1 MRKLFVL
8 SVMLLFITGLAQ
20 AQSSDPPLC
29 SEADWEKLVGLE
41 DDYYALLNR
50 SFLMRDLDTL
60 IEVANTYVQWR
71 AELLPQLPN
80 CHEAREI
87 GILMVQMVGDGVLTS
102 ILEKFM
108 GVPAEEN
115 PFIPSVKEGS
125 TRIYELYLRE
135 EAAEEAATETSTD
148 EEVLCSLFETGAD
161 FDLTAGYA
169 DLLDAVHN
177 AGTMEDFLQTGAS
190 QVEWRGHLWRQLPVC
205 AAVFDTAYLLSH
217 LTSDL
222 LALIALVSAGVDID
236 SNPYLESISSSESAL
251 TEFFNERSH
260 QQAPEHV
267 AALKLTLPPCGTDV
281 LESIPIEKDSYL
293 DLVFQMN
300 AGVYSVDELTAFA
313 EAMLAWRDNYLP
325 KVPPCEEAVAIAL
338 METWL
343 AGDFISDTVAMWIG
357 VPAEDNAFAKQRS
370 KDNVRLTDLAMDLRS
385 ADASATPAT
394 TAVML
399 PACDEAQLDEVFGNL
414 LTNFQNLTQN
424 AASISDASSF
434 LSYAYY
440 QAFWRLFVWEHLPPC
455 SEAFAM
461 AMLMNEYATDA
472 VSYHAF
478 RFINVADEV
487 NPFRD
492 KLGHLLE
499 RFDELT
505 AASGRDL

>member
-87 GILMVQMVGDGVLTS
+87 GILMVQMVGDGVVTS
-102 ILEKFM
+102 AFEKFI
-108 GVPAEEN
+108 GVSADDN
-115 PFIPSVKEGS
+115 PVIPSVKEGAA
-125 TRIYELYLRE
+125 RLYELSLRE
-135 EAAEEAATETSTD
+135 TDAGDPVTETSTD

-161 FDLTAGYA
+161 FDLTAGYE
-169 DLLDAVHN
+169 DLYETLTNVA
-177 AGTMEDFLQTGAS
+177 TMEGLLRLSVS
-190 QVEWRGHLWRQLPVC
+190 QVAWRVQLWRQLPAC
-205 AAVFDTAYLLSH
+205 AEHYDIAYLLSH

-222 LALIALVSAGVDID
+222 VAVIALVNAGVDHEL
-236 SNPYLESISSSESAL
+236 NPYLESISESQSAL
-251 TEFFNERSH
+251 QDFFSEQTLRQGPQNV
-260 QQAPEHV
+260 PT
-267 AALKLTLPPCGTDV
+267 LTLTLPACGVDE
-281 LESIPIEKDSYL
+281 LDGIGRGQDSYV

-300 AGVYSVDELTAFA
+300 TGVYSNDELTAFA
-313 EAMLAWRDNYLP
+313 EAMLAWRDDYLP
-325 KVPPCEEAVAIAL
+325 KVPPCEEAVAVAL
-338 METWL
+338 LESWL
-343 AGDFISDTVAMWIG
+343 TGDFISDTVTMWIG
-357 VPAEDNAFAKQRS
+357 VPAEDNFYAEQRGAN
-370 KDNVRLTDLAMDLRS
+370 NVRLTERGMALSA
-385 ADASATPAT
+385 ADASAAPAT
-394 TAVML
+394 TTDML

-478 RFINVADEV
+478 RFINVDDED
-487 NPFRD
+487 NPFWD